1 MNETVNIKKIYD
13 IMINHKKF
21 IIKTTL
27 VFFLVSI
34 IYVSFK
40 TDYYKATIS
49 LYAAGELD
57 DSSLLGQYGS
67 LVENLG
73 FATTPSSNYYI
84 PDIIDSRSLKKEII
98 QKKWFNSKTKTET
111 NLIKYWGI
119 DKIGFIGGFLKV
131 IKSIFVSNKFKN
143 IEISQL
149 NRAIEHLDDLIY
161 VDERNSGLI
170 IVSIHMEEPKLA
182 SDIANYISDY
192 VVDFIE
198 NEQRKFADKS
208 KDFII
213 DRMQISKQELNESE
227 EKLTAFRQ
235 KHPLVL
241 DTPDL
246 QLDRARLVRTLDVNQ
261 RVFITLREQLEI
273 AKIEASKERLF
284 INILDKA
291 EQNPNRDKP
300 NRILLISIITLC
312 GLFISIIFQIIK
324 FNIKKIISE

>member
-1 MNETVNIKKIYD
+1 M
-13 IMINHKKF
+13 
-21 IIKTTL
+21 
-27 VFFLVSI
+27 
-34 IYVSFK
+34 
-40 TDYYKATIS
+40 
-49 LYAAGELD
+49 
-57 DSSLLGQYGS
+57 
-67 LVENLG
+67 
-73 FATTPSSNYYI
+73 
-84 PDIIDSRSLKKEII
+84 
-98 QKKWFNSKTKTET
+98 
-111 NLIKYWGI
+111 KYQR
-119 DKIGFIGGFLKV
+119 F
-131 IKSIFVSNKFKN
+131 
-143 IEISQL
+143 
-149 NRAIEHLDDLIY
+149 DLIY

-300 NRILLISIITLC
+300 NRILLILIITLC